1 MIRLWQRESSDE
13 NGLPP
18 EPEEGPPPVPQRVNL
33 GMDRGKVISHGLR
46 WTASWALRT
55 IVILAAL
62 WAVLQVLSFFWSALL
77 PVALALVVST
87 VLWPPARWLRS
98 KGLPPALAAVI
109 SMVGVFVILGG
120 LGAAIAP
127 SVSSQWGNLTDKAI
141 SGVNQVQDWLQGP
154 PLHISAHQLNTFGET
169 ITDKIQQ
176 SGNQI
181 ASGVF
186 SGVTVA
192 GHVLINLIVTLIL
205 TFFFIK
211 DGPRFLPWMR
221 LIAGRHAGA
230 HLTEALSR
238 AYATLGGFIR
248 TQAIV
253 SAVDSFCIFIGLVVL
268 GVPLAA
274 PLAIITFFGGFIPIV
289 GAFVAGVLAVL
300 VALVTKSVT
309 TAVIVLI
316 IILAVQ
322 QLEGHIL
329 SPLLQSR
336 SMSLHPA
343 LVLLSIALGGDE
355 FGIVGAFFAVPVVAI
370 IAVLLRYLGEQI
382 DLRTGD
388 LSVDEVESMT
398 PEGRYAAQASVQ
410 RGIAMRAREAGD

>member
-1 MIRLWQRESSDE
+1 
-13 NGLPP
+13 
-18 EPEEGPPPVPQRVNL
+18 
-33 GMDRGKVISHGLR
+33 MDRSKVISHGLR
-46 WTASWALRT
+46 WTASWSLRT

-62 WAVLQVLSFFWSALL
+62 WGVLQVLTFFWSALL

-87 VLWPPARWLRS
+87 VLWPLARWLRS
-98 KGLPPALAAVI
+98 KGFPPALAAVA
-109 SMVGVFVILGG
+109 SMVGVFLVIGG
-120 LGAAIAP
+120 LIAAIAP
-127 SVSSQWGNLTDKAI
+127 SVSSQWSNLTDKAI
-141 SGVNQVQDWLQGP
+141 SGVDQVQTWLQGP
-154 PLHISAHQLNTFGET
+154 PFHVSHHQINSFGQT

-186 SGVTVA
+186 SGVSVA
-192 GHVLINLIVTLIL
+192 GHVLIDLIVTLVL

-211 DGPRFLPWMR
+211 DGPRFLPWLR
-221 LIAGRHAGA
+221 LITGRHAGA

-253 SAVDSFCIFIGLVVL
+253 SAVDSTCIFIGLVVL

-309 TAVIVLI
+309 TAIIVLI
-316 IILAVQ
+316 IIVLVQ

-355 FGIVGAFFAVPVVAI
+355 FGIMGAFFAVPVVAI
-370 IAVLLRYLGEQI
+370 VAVLLRYLGEQI

-388 LSVDEVESMT
+388 LQLVEVESMT
-398 PEGRYAAQASVQ
+398 PEGQYAAASSVR
-410 RGIAMRAREAGD
+410 RGLEMRAHDRSD